1 MKQRAKKK
9 LWKQSLGFG
18 LSMAMALSMLPAV
31 PAKAEETGLLKAGSL
46 NVTDTSVTSGQ
57 PFAAGTAGSDNFRI
71 PALIVTQDGNLLAA
85 ADARYQTTG
94 DGGGLDTIASLSEDG
109 GETWKYSFP
118 LFFPDSNGYA
128 GPAATTIIDPV
139 LVQGEDGEI
148 GRASCR
154 ERV

>member
-71 PALIVTQDGNLLAA
+71 PALIVTQDGNCWRRQMRGIRQLETAAGWIRLHRYRKTEGKPGNTASHCFSPTVTDMPGRLRRRLLTLFWC
-85 ADARYQTTG
+85 RGRTVRFIVWQT
-94 DGGGLDTIASLSEDG
+94 
-109 GETWKYSFP
+109 
-118 LFFPDSNGYA
+118 
-128 GPAATTIIDPV
+128 
-139 LVQGEDGEI
+139 
-148 GRASCR
+148 
-154 ERV
+154 